1 MANMIQKGKGVMTE
15 PPYHITIL
23 GTAIAPA
30 SPITYRGK
38 AANAA
43 RRDGYG
49 MSPADARTLAEIL
62 QGNKKEA
69 YPFADELTYN
79 LINIANKAGYTVTAE
94 DAYKIS
100 EKAGTPA
107 VACTDFD
114 TRRISIDAGIPRNE
128 AEARAILYH
137 EIAGHALPRNANEK
151 KAQALAAMTAKE
163 MGDVLALHYVNM
175 HSMNLGF
182 PELVKEWR
190 N

>member
-1 MANMIQKGKGVMTE
+1 MVNMIRKGKGVMTE
-15 PPYHITIL
+15 PPYPITIL

-30 SPITYRGK
+30 SPITYKEK
-38 AANAA
+38 AVDAA
-43 RRDGYG
+43 RRNGYE

-62 QGNKKEA
+62 GDKRVP
-69 YPFADELTYN
+69 YPFTDEFTYK
-79 LINIANKAGYTVTAE
+79 LISIANKAGYTVTAE